1 MAKER
6 LQGATED
13 AETQEDRPAEH
24 ATIGTHTDIQQK
36 SDPVYGS
43 AGKGEWADKPSKRM
57 SESQELEYDLSHMT
71 PVKFTLDPSEH
82 PETTQSI
89 EWAEGLTGHTM
100 STPPRD
106 HDNEDKRARY
116 DLDPD

>member
-1 MAKER
+1 
-6 LQGATED
+6 
-13 AETQEDRPAEH
+13 
-24 ATIGTHTDIQQK
+24 
-36 SDPVYGS
+36 
-43 AGKGEWADKPSKRM
+43 
-57 SESQELEYDLSHMT
+57 MT

-116 DLDPD
+116 DLDPE